1 MRTLIRNATVV
12 AMDDIHGADP
22 FDADVLVEDERIVAV
37 GPALA
42 PGPVDE
48 LIDGHERLVMPGLV
62 NAHLHSWE
70 ALLRGRYDNL
80 PLELWMLLSYPIIG
94 LEPLAPEIIR
104 LRTLL
109 VGIESLKNGVT
120 CVQDDVIESPYQS
133 MEALE
138 AVFGGYGE
146 IGIRASCSG
155 NMVDRVFTDT
165 IPYANDLLPG
175 ELLER
180 VRATPPATADE
191 YLAFAR
197 EALARFDDPS
207 GRLRYVIAPS
217 GPQRC
222 SDELLGA
229 SAELARAH
237 DRPLHIH
244 VLETK
249 VQAVTGHEFYGRTLV
264 EHLYSLGVLC
274 EQATLA
280 HGIWLT
286 DADIERVAATGTTIA
301 HNAISNQKLG
311 AGIAP
316 LRALLDAGVNVALGT
331 DGLCSND
338 SARMFDVMKAAAL
351 LHKVTTPDFTAWPTA
366 AEILWAAT
374 RAGARSVRLEGEIG
388 QISPGHRAD
397 LVLLDLRTVNFTPRN
412 DLRNH
417 LVYCE
422 NGASVERVLVD
433 GRTVVRD
440 GRCTE
445 IEEDA
450 VLAEI
455 RALAPALLAR
465 HERIEELN
473 HAFAPYF
480 TAIHHRCCAQSLP
493 INRYAGDERGWL
505 GGAQEAE
512 PQGVGDAL
520 G

>member
-1 MRTLIRNATVV
+1 MRTLIRRATVV
-12 AMDDIHGADP
+12 AMDDGHGAEP
-22 FDADVLVEDERIVAV
+22 FSADVLIEDQRISAVA
-37 GPALA
+37 PKLE

-70 ALLRGRYDNL
+70 ALFRGRYDNL
-80 PLELWMLLSYPIIG
+80 PLELWMLLAYPVIG
-94 LEPLAPEIIR
+94 LEPLPAEIVR

-109 VGIESLKNGVT
+109 VGIESLRNGVT
-120 CVQDDVIESPYQS
+120 CVQDDVIESPCQS
-133 MEALE
+133 LEALG
-138 AVFGGYGE
+138 AVFAGYGE
-146 IGIRASCSG
+146 VGIRACCSG

-165 IPYANDLLPG
+165 IPYANELLPA

-180 VRATPPATADE
+180 VRAQPVPDAEE

-197 EALARFDDPS
+197 EALGRFDEPH

-222 SDELLGA
+222 TDELLGA
-229 SAELARAH
+229 SAELARSH

-249 VQAVTGHEFYGRTLV
+249 VQAVTGRELYGRTLV
-264 EHLYSLGVLC
+264 ERLDDLAVLC
-274 EQATLA
+274 PQATLA

-286 DADIERVAATGTTIA
+286 PSDIDRVAASGTSIA

-316 LRALLDAGVNVALGT
+316 LRELWHAGVNVALGT

-338 SARMFDVMKAAAL
+338 SARMFDVMKAASL
-351 LHKVTTPDFTAWPTA
+351 LQKVTTPDFTAWPHA
-366 AEILWAAT
+366 DEILWAAT
-374 RAGARSVRLEGEIG
+374 RAGARSVRMEGEIG
-388 QISPGHRAD
+388 AVSPGHRAD
-397 LVLLDLRTVNFTPRN
+397 LVLLDLRTVNFTPTN

-422 NGASVERVLVD
+422 NGASIERVFVD

-440 GRCTE
+440 GRCTLVDE
-445 IEEDA
+445 QAI
-450 VLAEI
+450 LAEI
-455 RALAPALLAR
+455 RSLAPLLLRR
-465 HERIEELN
+465 HERVEELSR
-473 HAFAPYF
+473 AFAPHF
-480 TAIHHRCCAQSLP
+480 TAIHQRCCAQP
-493 INRYAGDERGWL
+493 IGINRYAGDEREWL
-505 GGAQEAE
+505 AGDPQE
-512 PQGVGDAL
+512 VT
-520 G
+520 

>member
-1 MRTLIRNATVV
+1 MRTLIRHTTVI
-12 AMDDIHGADP
+12 AMDDAHGADP
-22 FDADVLVEDERIVAV
+22 FEADVLLEDERIAAV
-37 GPALA
+37 GATLG

-48 LIDGHERLVMPGLV
+48 VIDGRERLVIPGLV
-62 NAHLHSWE
+62 NAHVHSWE
-70 ALLRGRYDNL
+70 ALFRGRYDNL
-80 PLELWMLLSYPIIG
+80 PLELWMLLSYPILG
-94 LEPLAPEIIR
+94 LEPLSPDLIR

-120 CVQDDVIESPYQS
+120 CIQDDVIESPHQS

-138 AVFGGYGE
+138 AVFAAYGE
-146 IGIRASCSG
+146 TGIRASCSG
-155 NMVDRVFTDT
+155 NMVDRIFTDT
-165 IPYANDLLPG
+165 IPYANELLPTA
-175 ELLER
+175 LLER
-180 VRATPPATADE
+180 VRAVPRATADE

-197 EALARFDDPS
+197 EALARFDDPG

-222 SDELLGA
+222 SDELLSA

-249 VQAVTGHEFYGRTLV
+249 TQAVTGHEFYGRTLV
-264 EHLYSLGVLC
+264 EHLDDLGVLG

-286 DADIERVAATGTTIA
+286 QSDIERVSETGTTVA

-311 AGIAP
+311 AGVAP
-316 LRALLDAGVNVALGT
+316 LRALLSAGVNVALGT

-351 LHKVTTPDFTAWPTA
+351 LHKITTPDFTAWPNA

-374 RAGARSVRLEGEIG
+374 RAGARSVRSEGEIG
-388 QISPGHRAD
+388 AVSPGHRAD
-397 LVLLDLRTVNFTPRN
+397 LVLLDLRSVNFTPRN

-422 NGASVERVLVD
+422 NGTSIERVFVD
-433 GRTVVRD
+433 GRTVMRD
-440 GRCTE
+440 GRCTD
-445 IEEDA
+445 IDEDA
-450 VLAEI
+450 ILAEI
-455 RALAPALLAR
+455 RTLAPALLRR
-465 HERIEELN
+465 HEAIEEIN
-473 HAFAPYF
+473 RAFTPHF
-480 TAIHHRCCAQSLP
+480 TAIHQRCCAQPLK

-505 GGAQEAE
+505 DDSLTE
-512 PQGVGDAL
+512 VG
-520 G
+520 

>member
-1 MRTLIRNATVV
+1 MKTLIRNVTVV
-12 AMDDIHGADP
+12 AMDDVHGAEP
-22 FDADVLVEDERIVAV
+22 FTADVLIDGQRIVEV
-37 GPALA
+37 GPGLE

-48 LIDGHERLVMPGLV
+48 VIDGRERLVMPGLI
-62 NAHLHSWE
+62 NAHVHSWE
-70 ALLRGRYDNL
+70 AFFRGRYDNL
-80 PLELWMLLSYPIIG
+80 PLELWMLEAYPVIG
-94 LEPLAPEIIR
+94 LEPLPPEVIR

-120 CVQDDVIESPYQS
+120 CLQDDVIESPQQS
-133 MEALE
+133 LEALQ
-138 AVFGGYGE
+138 AVFAGYDE
-146 IGIRASCSG
+146 VGIRAHCSG

-165 IPYANDLLPG
+165 IPYANDVLPP

-180 VRATPPATADE
+180 VRDQPVASAQE
-191 YLAFAR
+191 HLAFAR
-197 EALARFDDPS
+197 EALARFDDPD

-222 SDELLGA
+222 SDELLVGA
-229 SAELARAH
+229 AELARAH

-249 VQAVTGHEFYGRTLV
+249 VQAVTGQEFYGRTLV
-264 EHLYSLGVLC
+264 EQLDALGVLC

-286 DADIERVAATGTTIA
+286 ASDIELVAASSTTIA

-316 LRALLDAGVNVALGT
+316 LRELLDARINVALGS

-338 SARMFDVMKAAAL
+338 SARMFDVMKSAAL
-351 LHKVTTPDFTAWPTA
+351 LQKVTTPDYSTWPDA
-366 AEILWAAT
+366 SEILWAAT
-374 RAGARSVRLEGEIG
+374 RAGARSVRMEGEIG
-388 QISPGHRAD
+388 AISPGYRAD

-422 NGASVERVLVD
+422 NGASIERVLVD
-433 GRTVVRD
+433 GRTVMRD

-445 IEEDA
+445 VDEEA
-450 VLAEI
+450 ILAEI
-455 RALAPALLAR
+455 RAIAPELLER
-465 HERIEELN
+465 HGRVEQLN
-473 HAFAPYF
+473 RAFAPHF
-480 TAIHHRCCAQSLP
+480 AAIHQRCCAQPLS
-493 INRYAGDERGWL
+493 INRYAHAEQGWL
-505 GGAQEAE
+505 ATGAQ
-512 PQGVGDAL
+512 GSL
-520 G
+520 

>member
-1 MRTLIRNATVV
+1 MRTLIRGTTVV
-12 AMDDIHGADP
+12 AMDDTHGAVP
-22 FDADVLVEDERIVAV
+22 FGADVLIEDQLISAV
-37 GPALA
+37 GPELV

-48 LIDGHERLVMPGLV
+48 LIDGRERLVMPGLI

-70 ALLRGRYDNL
+70 ALFRGRYDNL
-80 PLELWMLLSYPIIG
+80 PLELWMLLAYPVIG
-94 LEPLAPEIIR
+94 LDPLPPEIIR

-109 VGIESLKNGVT
+109 VGIESLRNGVT
-120 CVQDDVIESPYQS
+120 CVQDDVIESPRQS
-133 MEALE
+133 LEALG
-138 AVFGGYGE
+138 AVFAGYGE
-146 IGIRASCSG
+146 VGIRACCSG

-165 IPYANDLLPG
+165 IPYANELLPA

-180 VRATPPATADE
+180 VRAQPVASAEE

-197 EALARFDDPS
+197 EALARFDDPD

-229 SAELARAH
+229 SADLARAR

-249 VQAVTGHEFYGRTLV
+249 VQAVTGREFYGRTLV
-264 EHLYSLGVLC
+264 EHLDDLGVLC
-274 EQATLA
+274 PQATLA

-286 DADIERVAATGTTIA
+286 RSDIARVAASGTSIA

-316 LRALLDAGVNVALGT
+316 LRALWNAGVNVALGS

-351 LHKVTTPDFTAWPTA
+351 LQKVTTPDFTSWPDSG
-366 AEILWAAT
+366 EILWAAT
-374 RAGARSVRLEGEIG
+374 RAGARSVRMEGEIG
-388 QISPGHRAD
+388 AVSPGHRAD
-397 LVLLDLRTVNFTPRN
+397 LVLLDLRTVNFTPTN

-422 NGASVERVLVD
+422 NGASIERVFVD
-433 GRTVVRD
+433 GRTVVRE

-445 IEEDA
+445 VDEPAI
-450 VLAEI
+450 LAEI
-455 RALAPALLAR
+455 RSLAPALLRR
-465 HERIEELN
+465 HERAEELSR
-473 HAFAPYF
+473 AFAPHF
-480 TAIHHRCCAQSLP
+480 TAIHHRCCEQS
-493 INRYAGDERGWL
+493 IAVNRYAGDERAWL
-505 GGAQEAE
+505 AGE
-512 PQGVGDAL
+512 PQPVTR
-520 G
+520 

>member
-1 MRTLIRNATVV
+1 MRTLIRSATVV
-12 AMDDIHGADP
+12 AMDDAHGAEP
-22 FDADVLVEDERIVAV
+22 FQADVLIDDEWIVEV
-37 GPALA
+37 GAKLD

-48 LIDGHERLVMPGLV
+48 LIDGSERLVMPGLI
-62 NAHLHSWE
+62 NAHVHSWE
-70 ALLRGRYDNL
+70 AFFRGRYDNL
-80 PLELWMLLSYPIIG
+80 PLELWMLLSYPVIG
-94 LEPLAPEIIR
+94 LEPLPPEVIR

-120 CVQDDVIESPYQS
+120 CLQDDVIESPHQS
-133 MEALE
+133 MEALG
-138 AVFGGYGE
+138 AVFAAYGE
-146 IGIRASCSG
+146 VGIRASCSG

-165 IPYANDLLPG
+165 IPYANELLPTA
-175 ELLER
+175 LLEQ
-180 VRATPPATADE
+180 VRAVPRATAEE

-197 EALARFDDPS
+197 EALVRFDEPT

-222 SDELLGA
+222 SEELLSGA
-229 SAELARAH
+229 AELARAH

-249 VQAVTGHEFYGRTLV
+249 VQAVTGEVFYGHTLV
-264 EHLYSLGVLC
+264 EHLHGLGVLC

-280 HGIWLT
+280 HGVWLT
-286 DADIERVAATGTTIA
+286 AADIDLVAGTGTTIA

-351 LHKVTTPDFTAWPTA
+351 LHKVTSPDFSSWPDA
-366 AEILWAAT
+366 GEILWAAT
-374 RAGARSVRLEGEIG
+374 RAGARSVRMEGEIG
-388 QISPGHRAD
+388 AVSPGHRAD
-397 LVLLDLRTVNFTPRN
+397 LVLLDLRSLNFTPRN

-422 NGASVERVLVD
+422 NGASIERVLVD

-440 GRCTE
+440 GRCTDVD
-445 IEEDA
+445 EEA
-450 VLAEI
+450 ILAEI
-455 RALAPALLAR
+455 RDLAPALLAR
-465 HERIEELN
+465 HQQIEEIN
-473 HAFAPYF
+473 RVFAPHF
-480 TAIHHRCCAQSLP
+480 ASIHRRCCARALGM
-493 INRYAGDERGWL
+493 NRYSGDERGWL
-505 GGAQEAE
+505 DDSLAGAA
-512 PQGVGDAL
+512 
-520 G
+520 

>member
-1 MRTLIRNATVV
+1 MRTFIRGATVV
-12 AMDDIHGADP
+12 AMDDAHGAEP
-22 FDADVLVEDERIVAV
+22 FAADVLIEDQRISAVAA
-37 GPALA
+37 GLE

-48 LIDGHERLVMPGLV
+48 IIDGHERLLMPGLV
-62 NAHLHSWE
+62 NAHVHSWE
-70 ALLRGRYDNL
+70 ALFRGRYDNL
-80 PLELWMLLSYPIIG
+80 PLELWMLLAYPIIG
-94 LEPLAPEIIR
+94 LEPLPAEVVR
-104 LRTLL
+104 LRTML
-109 VGIESLKNGVT
+109 VGIESLRNGVT
-120 CVQDDVIESPYQS
+120 CVQDDVIESPSQS
-133 MEALE
+133 LEALG
-138 AVFGGYGE
+138 AVFAGYRE
-146 IGIRASCSG
+146 VGIRACCSG

-165 IPYANDLLPG
+165 IPYANELLPA

-180 VRATPPATADE
+180 VRGRPVPNAAE
-191 YLAFAR
+191 HIAFAR
-197 EALARFDDPS
+197 EALGRFDEPD

-222 SDELLGA
+222 TDELLGQ
-229 SAELARAH
+229 SADLARAH

-264 EHLYSLGVLC
+264 EHLEDLGVLC

-286 DADIERVAATGTTIA
+286 PSDIERVAASGTSIA

-316 LRALLDAGVNVALGT
+316 LRELWDAGINVALGS

-351 LHKVTTPDFTAWPTA
+351 LQKVTTPDFTAWPNA
-366 AEILWAAT
+366 SEILWAAT

-388 QISPGHRAD
+388 AVSPGHRAD
-397 LVLLDLRTVNFTPRN
+397 LVLLDLRSVNFTPTN

-422 NGASVERVLVD
+422 NGASIERVFVD

-440 GRCTE
+440 GRCTDVDE
-445 IEEDA
+445 QAI
-450 VLAEI
+450 LAEI
-455 RALAPALLAR
+455 RSLAPQLLRR
-465 HERIEELN
+465 HERAEELSR
-473 HAFAPYF
+473 AFAPYF
-480 TAIHHRCCAQSLP
+480 TAIHERCCAQP
-493 INRYAGDERGWL
+493 IGINRYAGDESDWL
-505 GGAQEAE
+505 ARASQE
-512 PQGVGDAL
+512 L

>member
-1 MRTLIRNATVV
+1 MRTLIRGATVV
-12 AMDDIHGADP
+12 AMDDTHGAEP
-22 FDADVLVEDERIVAV
+22 FAADVLIEEGRIGAVAP
-37 GPALA
+37 GLQ

-48 LIDGHERLVMPGLV
+48 IVEGHERLVMPGLV

-70 ALLRGRYDNL
+70 ALFRGRYDNL

-94 LEPLAPEIIR
+94 LEPLPAEIVR

-109 VGIESLKNGVT
+109 VGIESLRNGVT
-120 CVQDDVIESPYQS
+120 CVQDDVIESPAQS
-133 MEALE
+133 LEALG
-138 AVFGGYGE
+138 AVFAGYRE
-146 IGIRASCSG
+146 VGIRACCSG

-165 IPYANDLLPG
+165 IPYANELLPG

-180 VRATPPATADE
+180 VRAAPVASADE
-191 YLAFAR
+191 HLAFAR
-197 EALARFDDPS
+197 EALARFDEPD

-229 SAELARAH
+229 SAQLAREH
-237 DRPLHIH
+237 ERPLHIH

-249 VQAVTGHEFYGRTLV
+249 VQAVTGREFYGRTLV
-264 EHLYSLGVLC
+264 EHLDDLGVLC

-286 DADIERVAATGTTIA
+286 ESDIERLAISGTSVA

-316 LRALLDAGVNVALGT
+316 LRALWDAGVNVALGS

-351 LHKVTTPDFTAWPTA
+351 LQKVTTPDFTTWPDA
-366 AEILWAAT
+366 GEILWAAT
-374 RAGARSVRLEGEIG
+374 RAGARSVRMEGEIG
-388 QISPGHRAD
+388 AVSPGHRAD
-397 LVLLDLRTVNFTPRN
+397 LVLLDLRTVNFTPAN

-422 NGASVERVLVD
+422 NGASIERVFVD
-433 GRTVVRD
+433 GRTVVLD
-440 GRCTE
+440 GRCADVDE
-445 IEEDA
+445 QAI
-450 VLAEI
+450 LAEI
-455 RALAPALLAR
+455 RSLAPRLLAR
-465 HERIEELN
+465 HERAEALSR
-473 HAFAPYF
+473 AFAPHF
-480 TAIHHRCCAQSLP
+480 TAIHHRCCAQP
-493 INRYAGDERGWL
+493 IAINRYAGDESQWITRD
-505 GGAQEAE
+505 
-512 PQGVGDAL
+512 PQGL
-520 G
+520 S